1 MKKILFF
8 LTLLSLCTSCA
19 TLKNQEQAIVT
30 GSGWTIR
37 AGDVVKLGKGSLPN
51 GNFRYAKNDGWQT
64 AVTVKS
70 PDVSVNPDQT
80 IIDKSYNY
88 KQVTVDGIKGNNT
101 LVIKTAAGGRMHIEV
116 EEAIAAG
123 ELLVSQTDKVV
134 EKTIIQETSGSVADE
149 LAKLKKLYD
158 EGAIT
163 KKEYEAQKKKL
174 LSK

>member
-1 MKKILFF
+1 M
-8 LTLLSLCTSCA
+8 
-19 TLKNQEQAIVT
+19 
-30 GSGWTIR
+30 
-37 AGDVVKLGKGSLPN
+37 
-51 GNFRYAKNDGWQT
+51 
-64 AVTVKS
+64 
-70 PDVSVNPDQT
+70 
-80 IIDKSYNY
+80 
-88 KQVTVDGIKGNNT
+88 
-101 LVIKTAAGGRMHIEV
+101 VIKTAAGGRMHIEV